1 MNQYRNY
8 GNYGNRRYA
17 GGMDDCGCA
26 GNNSARMMQNKGNCR
41 TEKDCGCVKA
51 EMKHEPDCD
60 CKKEAVMSG
69 TDCGCMKKE
78 DMKEHHCGC
87 KEKEDVMSAMD
98 CDCMKKPE
106 YKEHDCDCHEEKCG
120 CSVEAMYREM
130 KQGGMC
136 CETDMP
142 GKALAMAYVP
152 WQSWGKLYEIC
163 EGFAT
168 GTIFK
173 ELDLEFY
180 GRRCN

>member
-8 GNYGNRRYA
+8 GNYGNN
-17 GGMDDCGCA
+17 M
-26 GNNSARMMQNKGNCR
+26 RMMQQNRGYGKP
-41 TEKDCGCVKA
+41 EKDCGCVKT
-51 EMKHEPDCD
+51 EVKHEQDCG
-60 CKKEAVMSG
+60 CKKEAVMPM

-78 DMKEHHCGC
+78 DAKDKNCGC

-98 CDCMKKPE
+98 CDCMEKHEHRKP
-106 YKEHDCDCHEEKCG
+106 DCDCHEEMCG
-120 CSVEAMYREM
+120 CTVEAMYREM
-130 KQGGMC
+130 KQGGGMC
-136 CETDMP
+136 CESDMP

-163 EGFAT
+163 EGFAA

-173 ELDLEFY
+173 ELNLEFY